1 MFSETFKIFILLVTI
16 FIFSGLLH
24 LIIELWQL
32 SPLKEE
38 KSVPVYITKEIK
50 ED

>member
-1 MFSETFKIFILLVTI
+1 MEFFRIFIFLIII
-16 FIFSGLLH
+16 FIFSSLLH

-38 KSVPVYITKEIK
+38 KSIPVYITKEIK